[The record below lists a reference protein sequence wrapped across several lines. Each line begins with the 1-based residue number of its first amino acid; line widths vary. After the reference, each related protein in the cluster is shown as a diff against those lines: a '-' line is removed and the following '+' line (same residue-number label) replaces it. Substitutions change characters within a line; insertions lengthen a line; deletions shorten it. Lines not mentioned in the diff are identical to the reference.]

1 MCTAR
6 CPQAA
11 GRAIQLGNGQAFVVN
26 DVKLTGA
33 GGTGA
38 VTGGAGVHAKVAGG
52 YEDTFVESGTF
63 TVRGI
68 DFQSGSPAGNTG
80 VAADG
85 SSYNTPGNAKRAA
98 SVNIV
103 VENCTFDNQ
112 FYFYTNDGDT
122 KAQNLTIRGCTFR
135 GSAQTA
141 NMPFL
146 FSRTRRSGAKTL
158 PLCWKT
164 TSSRTMTEA
173 STCRRAAA
181 RWWKFGKTP

>member
-1 MCTAR
+1 M
-6 CPQAA
+6 
-11 GRAIQLGNGQAFVVN
+11 VN

-68 DFQSGSPAGNTG
+68 DFSKRQPAGNTG
-80 VAADG
+80 VTADG

-135 GSAQTA
+135 GSADGQICHFYSA
-141 NMPFL
+141 GPGAAGRKL
-146 FSRTRRSGAKTL
+146 FHCA
-158 PLCWKT
+158 
-164 TSSRTMTEA
+164 
-173 STCRRAAA
+173 
-181 RWWKFGKTP
+181 GKQHHHEL